1 MMAPPWRRRICR
13 GARLTPPAR
22 SCWFLPCRQAV
33 DDRDSE
39 RGPVTMSYMRIG
51 AKVFVQVVGS
61 CVLVLCALEMLARV
75 GYTFVS
81 DLEQYRSQKSYE
93 PTAWFL
99 YSPVA
104 GWENRPGFKG
114 KSDDQIDR
122 KFDAQGV
129 LKLNSNEER
138 ATNPVLFLGDSNT
151 FGYGVPTGN
160 GFPEV
165 IERLLPGV
173 KTMNLGVVGY
183 TSYQG
188 RKTLEKYL
196 AQIHPAAV
204 VASFNF
210 NDRRGVTPGEEDGPV
225 HFRRVYDSSRNPIR
239 SLNGDFGFLYFYR
252 GLGAVMQRVKL
263 LSANDLHHEPVDQ
276 LRPRVDEMHYRE
288 NLTAMIDLTRRAGVP
303 LVFVLLRDNP
313 LQSGYLKHG
322 IASLANGDYKD
333 AIEDFNVPILANG
346 MQADLARIYLARAY
360 RAMGNNKE
368 SAAVVRE
375 GERVVWMLGGRPI
388 RPDWE
393 YNAIMTEL
401 ARDYNID
408 LVDAASLLEKDPYVY
423 IDFCHFDSAG
433 HRKIAEL
440 LATHLAEALKP
451 AADGM
456 PAKRGGR
463 DDSENGRGTTLRNT
477 GAK

>member
-1 MMAPPWRRRICR
+1 
-13 GARLTPPAR
+13 
-22 SCWFLPCRQAV
+22 
-33 DDRDSE
+33 
-39 RGPVTMSYMRIG
+39 MSHMRIG
-51 AKVFVQVVGS
+51 AKTFIQVVGS
-61 CVLVLCALEMLARV
+61 FALVLCAVEMLARV
-75 GYTFVS
+75 GSTLVS
-81 DLEQYRSQKSYE
+81 DLEQLRSQKSYE
-93 PTAWFL
+93 PTAWFR
-99 YSPVA
+99 YSPVM

-122 KFDAQGV
+122 EFDAQGV

-138 ATNPVLFLGDSNT
+138 ASHPVLFLGDSNT

-210 NDRRGVTPGEEDGPV
+210 NDRRGVAAGEEDGPV
-225 HFRRVYDSSRNPIR
+225 HFQKVYDSSRNPIR

-252 GLGAVMQRVKL
+252 GLGAIMQRVKL
-263 LSANDLHHEPVDQ
+263 LSAKDLHHEPVDK
-276 LRPRVDEMHYRE
+276 LRPRVDELHYRE
-288 NLTAMIDLTRRAGVP
+288 NLTAIISLTRRAGVP

-322 IASLANGDYKD
+322 IERQANGDYEA
-333 AIEDFNVPILANG
+333 AIEDFGVPILANG
-346 MQADLARIYLARAY
+346 MHADLARMYQARAY

-368 SAAVVRE
+368 SAAVLRE

-393 YNAIMTEL
+393 YNNIMQEL
-401 ARDYNID
+401 AREYNID

-433 HRKIAEL
+433 HRKVAEL

-451 AADGM
+451 APGGM

-463 DDSENGRGTTLRNT
+463 DDLADGRSTMPRNP